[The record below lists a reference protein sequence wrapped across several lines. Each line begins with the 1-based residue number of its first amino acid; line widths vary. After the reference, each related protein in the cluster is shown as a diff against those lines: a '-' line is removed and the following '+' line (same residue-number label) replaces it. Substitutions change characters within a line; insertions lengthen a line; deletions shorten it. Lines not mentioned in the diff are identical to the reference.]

1 MPENTQNRQSPSP
14 LWVWAILL
22 LGLILLYLLYLQ
34 ATSEKAHEIQQDIQA
49 RTTQSL
55 LNSTQISSV
64 SVTADGRD
72 VTLNG
77 SVDNQDARAAAEN
90 IALRTVGV
98 RRVNNLITIGQQQ
111 ASIEPSQTKTISAI
125 KLEPMPNELPALA
138 ESSAKIEP
146 LPKEFSSLEEVA
158 IQTDKAVTIETAQ
171 EKFRQLD
178 FSNIT
183 FEANSSALTAI
194 AQQTL
199 NSTAKALIENPS
211 VNISVE
217 GHTDSSGNSEL
228 NLDISKKRAK
238 SVFDYL
244 VSAGVEATRI
254 EANGFGDQ
262 FPVVPNETEA
272 GRIKNRRIE
281 IKVKNGE

>member
-1 MPENTQNRQSPSP
+1 MPENTQNRQTPSP

-22 LGLILLYLLYLQ
+22 LGLILLYLLYSQ
-34 ATSEKAHEIQQDIQA
+34 ATSKKAHEIQQDIQT

-72 VTLNG
+72 VTLSG
-77 SVDNQDARAAAEN
+77 SVDSQDMRATAEN

-98 RRVNNLITIGQQQ
+98 RRVNNLITIGQQE
-111 ASIEPSQTKTISAI
+111 ATIEPSEAKPISA
-125 KLEPMPNELPALA
+125 
-138 ESSAKIEP
+138 AKIEP
-146 LPKEFSSLEEVA
+146 IPNEFPALPESTAKVEPLPKDFAPLEEVE
-158 IQTDKAVTIETAQ
+158 IQTDKIVAIEKTQ

-183 FEANSSALTAI
+183 FEKSSSALTGI

-199 NSTAKALIENPS
+199 NSAAKALIENPS

-217 GHTDSSGNSEL
+217 GHTDSSGNPEL
-228 NLDISKKRAK
+228 NLDISKQRAK
-238 SVFDYL
+238 SVFEYL
-244 VSAGVEATRI
+244 VNAGVEATRI

-262 FPVVPNETEA
+262 FPIAPNETEA